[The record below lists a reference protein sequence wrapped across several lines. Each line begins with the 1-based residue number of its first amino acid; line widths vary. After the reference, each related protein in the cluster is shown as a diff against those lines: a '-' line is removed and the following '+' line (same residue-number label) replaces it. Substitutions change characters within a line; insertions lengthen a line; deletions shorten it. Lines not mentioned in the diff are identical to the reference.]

1 MMTFFGIPYER
12 VVLGVVVLIALSS
25 CYDLIIV
32 DWLETHDPYV
42 SAQTAIEVV
51 VGVLSVLLIY
61 LLAVQDVRISG
72 VDSFMLLLVFF
83 SSAGFMMAIGSKRRT
98 SKMCKQRIR

>member
-12 VVLGVVVLIALSS
+12 VVLGIVVLIALSA

-42 SAQTAIEVV
+42 PAQTAIEVV

-61 LLAVQDVRISG
+61 LLAVQSVRISG

-83 SSAGFMMAIGSKRRT
+83 SSASPMMVVGSKKRT
-98 SKMCKQRIR
+98 SAMCKRSVR